1 LLHDVIIMI
10 IIIIIMLII
19 ITLFF
24 NIYAHRLCAGGQ
36 KSNNN
41 IEVTIQRFNSVLYR
55 DSYVANESQ
64 DDSDA

>member
-1 LLHDVIIMI
+1 
-10 IIIIIMLII
+10 MLII